1 MPKVLA
7 NGVTLSYQQTGNG
20 SDLVMIHGLAASRA
34 FWYPLIAQQLEQKF
48 RVTFYDLRGHGYSE
62 TPPSGYTSQDM
73 ASDLHE
79 LLNHL
84 QIHQALFVGHSFGG
98 VVALQYALQHPERV
112 SSLVVADSRISCL
125 QPVQRLKDTDYLSEL
140 EAAILAASPDIDW
153 ENETQIGLRFLEE
166 IAKERWQ
173 SLRRDSRYGYIP
185 FGGSGGGTR
194 AAQKWLN
201 LLNTTT
207 ARQDLQNTAGLSI
220 EKIRHLSVPLV
231 AVYGARSRCLPT
243 CQALTQILP
252 TCQTHLIPDSSHFY
266 PVTQAATFARILTH
280 PEVQPL

>member
-62 TPPSGYTSQDM
+62 MPAAGYTSQDM
-73 ASDLHE
+73 ALDLHE

-84 QIHQALFVGHSFGG
+84 QIHRALLVGHSFGG
-98 VVALQYALQHPERV
+98 VIALQYALQHPERV

-173 SLRRDSRYGYIP
+173 SLRRESRYGYIP

-194 AAQKWLN
+194 AVPKMVELTQHHHSPPRPSKYGGVKHREDSPPQRPPCGSLWSAIALSAHLPSPDPN
-201 LLNTTT
+201 LT
-207 ARQDLQNTAGLSI
+207 
-220 EKIRHLSVPLV
+220 HLSNP
-231 AVYGARSRCLPT
+231 
-243 CQALTQILP
+243 
-252 TCQTHLIPDSSHFY
+252 PDS
-266 PVTQAATFARILTH
+266 R
-280 PEVQPL
+280 